1 MHHILLVDDELALS
15 ELTKEYLEAKDF
27 RVTLC
32 HQPFAAVELMRANPV
47 QLCVLDVK
55 MPDKDGFTLA
65 NEIRQAFPEIPI
77 IFLTGQTLKE
87 DRIKGFL
94 LGADDYISKPYSME
108 ELNLR
113 ILAILKRYQ
122 ISQSAEAG
130 KTTYQLGVL
139 VYKPESRE
147 IFHGEKSTRLTAIE
161 NKLLTLLCDHMNKTL
176 NRDIALRTIWGDNDI
191 YKGRSMNVYI
201 TKLRNLLKAEP
212 RLEILNAHGE
222 GYCLSFREVEN

>member
-1 MHHILLVDDELALS
+1 MQHILIVDDELALS

-32 HQPFAAVELMRANPV
+32 HNPSAALEILRSDTA

-55 MPDKDGFTLA
+55 MPNKDGFTLA
-65 NEIRQAFPEIPI
+65 NEIRQVFPETPL

-122 ISQSAEAG
+122 
-130 KTTYQLGVL
+130 
-139 VYKPESRE
+139 
-147 IFHGEKSTRLTAIE
+147 
-161 NKLLTLLCDHMNKTL
+161 
-176 NRDIALRTIWGDNDI
+176 
-191 YKGRSMNVYI
+191 
-201 TKLRNLLKAEP
+201 
-212 RLEILNAHGE
+212 
-222 GYCLSFREVEN
+222 LS